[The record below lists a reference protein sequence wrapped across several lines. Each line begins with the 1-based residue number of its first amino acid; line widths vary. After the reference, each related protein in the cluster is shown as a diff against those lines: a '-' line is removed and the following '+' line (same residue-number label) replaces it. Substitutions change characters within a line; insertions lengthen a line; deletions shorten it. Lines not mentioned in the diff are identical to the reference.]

1 MVSAAAIRRNTH
13 SLMRISS
20 TTAFPRAGIPLY
32 KEVAMDPKIG
42 LVIAVVLIAVALLV
56 IAMVVVRRR
65 RKAQLQQ
72 QFGPEYERTV
82 REVGPHRADDV
93 LLAREKRVEKFR
105 LRELTAEERE
115 RFANE
120 WRVVQSRFVDDPEG
134 AVTEADQ
141 LVNQLMLARG
151 YPMSDFEQRAADIS
165 VSHATVVDH
174 YRAAHQI
181 AMQHQERQATTE
193 DLRNAIIHYR
203 ALFTDLLEPA
213 PVARGKAAA

>member
-1 MVSAAAIRRNTH
+1 
-13 SLMRISS
+13 
-20 TTAFPRAGIPLY
+20 
-32 KEVAMDPKIG
+32 MDPKIG
-42 LVIAVVLIAVALLV
+42 MVIAVVLIALAVLV
-56 IAMVVVRRR
+56 IAMVVVRQR

-82 REVGPHRADDV
+82 REVGPHRADSV

-105 LRELTAEERE
+105 LRELTAEERR
-115 RFANE
+115 RFADE
-120 WRVVQSRFVDDPEG
+120 WRTVQSRFVDDPEG

-165 VSHATVVDH
+165 VSHAAVVDH
-174 YRAAHQI
+174 YRAAHRI
-181 AMQHQERQATTE
+181 ALQHGEHQATTE
-193 DLRNAIIHYR
+193 DLRNALIHYR

-213 PVARGKAAA
+213 PVARGKAVA